1 MKNSFLYFLSKYL
14 NTHLP
19 LTVGASSNTIKAYSD
34 TFKLL
39 FLFAKE
45 KYNLN
50 PKKIEFETIDKKFVI
65 EFSTWISKTRKSSES
80 TKNLRLSNIKGF
92 FSYIQTEV
100 PSLVL
105 HAQTIIQIP
114 KKKTERKVVEYIS
127 TDGIKLILEQPDNN
141 SLLEK
146 KHLIILSFMYA
157 TGARVQEVIDVT
169 INDFRY
175 NNIDSVKLKGK
186 GNKARLVP
194 LENQMIAML
203 KKYIEYEKNSRVFF
217 NPDDL
222 LFLNKSGMQFT
233 RQGIGYIVKKY
244 SSMARNINSKLIP
257 SNVHPHTF
265 RHSRAMALL
274 EAGIE
279 LIYIRDFLGHYS
291 VTTTEIY
298 ARVSNES
305 TRQALLKISP
315 PENTIEIPIWQKNG
329 NLLEFLK
336 SFSEE

>member
-34 TFKLL
+34 TFKLF

>member
-14 NTHLP
+14 NTYLP
-19 LTVGASSNTIKAYSD
+19 LTVGASNNTIKAYSD

-50 PKKIEFETIDKKFVI
+50 PKKIQFETIDKKFVI
-65 EFSTWISKTRKSSES
+65 EFSNWILKTRKSSE
-80 TKNLRLSNIKGF
+80 TTRNLRLSNIKGF
-92 FSYIQTEV
+92 FSYIQTEI

-105 HAQTIIQIP
+105 HSQSIIQIP
-114 KKKTERKVVEYIS
+114 KKKIERKVVEYI
-127 TDGIKLILEQPDNN
+127 TTEGIKLILAQPNQN

-146 KHLIILSFMYA
+146 KHLVILSFMYA

-175 NNIDSVKLKGK
+175 NNSDTVKLKGK

-203 KKYIEYEKNSRVFF
+203 KKYIEYERNSRVFF

-244 SSMARNINSKLIP
+244 SSMARNINFKLIP
-257 SNVHPHTF
+257 LNVHPHTF

-298 ARVSNES
+298 ARVTNES

-315 PENTIEIPIWQKNG
+315 SENTTEIPIWQKNG

>member
-14 NTHLP
+14 NTYLP
-19 LTVGASSNTIKAYSD
+19 LTVGASNNTIKAYSD

-50 PKKIEFETIDKKFVI
+50 PKKIQFETIDKKFI
-65 EFSTWISKTRKSSES
+65 LEFSNWILKTRKSSQ
-80 TKNLRLSNIKGF
+80 TTINLRLSNIKGF
-92 FSYIQTEV
+92 FSYIQTEI

-105 HAQTIIQIP
+105 HSQTIMQIP

-127 TDGIKLILEQPDNN
+127 TDGIKLILSQPDNN

-146 KHLIILSFMYA
+146 KHLIMLSFMYA
-157 TGARVQEVIDVT
+157 TGARVQEAIDVT

-175 NNIDSVKLKGK
+175 NNSDNIKLKGK

-194 LENQMIAML
+194 LENGMIKML
-203 KKYIEYEKNSRVFF
+203 EKYIEHEKNSRVFF

-244 SSMARNINSKLIP
+244 SAMARNINSNLIP
-257 SNVHPHTF
+257 INVHPHTF

-315 PENTIEIPIWQKNG
+315 SENITEIPAWQKDQ

-336 SFSEE
+336 SLSEE

>member
-14 NTHLP
+14 NTYLP
-19 LTVGASSNTIKAYSD
+19 LTVGASNNTIKAYSD

-50 PKKIEFETIDKKFVI
+50 PKKIQFETIDKKFI
-65 EFSTWISKTRKSSES
+65 LEFSNWILKTRKSSQ
-80 TKNLRLSNIKGF
+80 TTINLRLSNIKGF
-92 FSYIQTEV
+92 FSYIQTEI

-105 HAQTIIQIP
+105 HSQTIMQIP

-127 TDGIKLILEQPDNN
+127 TDGIKLILSQPDNN

-146 KHLIILSFMYA
+146 KHLIMLSFMYA
-157 TGARVQEVIDVT
+157 TGARVQEAIDVT

-175 NNIDSVKLKGK
+175 NNSDNIKLKGK

-194 LENQMIAML
+194 LENGMIKML
-203 KKYIEYEKNSRVFF
+203 EKYIEHEKNSRVFF

-244 SSMARNINSKLIP
+244 SAMARNINSNLIP
-257 SNVHPHTF
+257 INVHPHTF

-315 PENTIEIPIWQKNG
+315 PENTTEIPAWQKDQ

-336 SFSEE
+336 SLSEE

>member
-50 PKKIEFETIDKKFVI
+50 PKRIQFETIDKKFVI
-65 EFSTWISKTRKSSES
+65 EFSIWISKTRKSSES

>member
-1 MKNSFLYFLSKYL
+1 M
-14 NTHLP
+14 
-19 LTVGASSNTIKAYSD
+19 
-34 TFKLL
+34 
-39 FLFAKE
+39 
-45 KYNLN
+45 
-50 PKKIEFETIDKKFVI
+50 
-65 EFSTWISKTRKSSES
+65 
-80 TKNLRLSNIKGF
+80 SNIKGF

-127 TDGIKLILEQPDNN
+127 TDGIKLILAQPDNN

-244 SSMARNINSKLIP
+244 SAMARNINSKLIP

>member
-127 TDGIKLILEQPDNN
+127 TDGIKLILAQPDNN

>member
-14 NTHLP
+14 NTYLP
-19 LTVGASSNTIKAYSD
+19 LTVGASNNTIKAYSD

-50 PKKIEFETIDKKFVI
+50 PKKIQFETIDKKFVL
-65 EFSTWISKTRKSSES
+65 EFSNWILNTRKSSQ
-80 TKNLRLSNIKGF
+80 TTINLRLSNIKGF
-92 FSYIQTEV
+92 FSYIQTEI

-105 HAQTIIQIP
+105 HSQTIMQIP
-114 KKKTERKVVEYIS
+114 KKKTEKKVVEYIT
-127 TDGIKLILEQPDNN
+127 TDGIKLILAQPNQN

-146 KHLIILSFMYA
+146 KHLVILSFMYA

-175 NNIDSVKLKGK
+175 NNSDNIKLKGK

-194 LENQMIAML
+194 LENSMIKML
-203 KKYIEYEKNSRVFF
+203 EKYIEYEKKSRVFF

-222 LFLNKSGMQFT
+222 LFLNKSCKQFT
-233 RQGIGYIVKKY
+233 RQGIGYIIKKY
-244 SSMARNINSKLIP
+244 SSMARDINSKLIP
-257 SNVHPHTF
+257 INVHPHTF
-265 RHSRAMALL
+265 RHSRAMGLL

-298 ARVSNES
+298 ARASNES

-315 PENTIEIPIWQKNG
+315 SQNVIDIPVWQKDE

-336 SFSEE
+336 SLSDD